1 MESYMDWVNN
11 HFTEANNGRYLGMY
25 KLADDSIKRFLD
37 EGFDTVRYHE
47 EGEDKHM
54 CISFIRDNERVFV
67 TFDQGKQKW
76 FIDFQ
81 KVTKDKRGMRAKCGI
96 IEDIAYK
103 VYKAHGSRE
112 AVKAHTKYGKFVVID
127 EKGNLVKEGI
137 EKVTKVMERL
147 QEENKR

>member
-11 HFTEANNGRYLGMY
+11 HFTEANNGRYLEMY
-25 KLADDSIKRFLD
+25 KLTDGSIKEFLD
-37 EGFDTVRYHE
+37 KGFDAVRYHE

-96 IEDIAYK
+96 I
-103 VYKAHGSRE
+103 
-112 AVKAHTKYGKFVVID
+112 D
-127 EKGNLVKEGI
+127 EEGNPVEEGI
-137 EKVTKVMERL
+137 EKVIEVMERL
-147 QEENKR
+147 QEENKK